1 MKKIIL
7 ILVAISLIMLSACS
21 MNFIKKR
28 LPAPHQI
35 PGGGILFQFEA
46 PSARIVTL
54 SGSFPDNMWSGTATS
69 SGSFNENIDKMY
81 DDGTHGD
88 RIAEDGIW
96 SILKQ
101 LAPGRYEYKY
111 VIDRNTWVKDPN
123 AFEVIDDGYGGSNSV
138 LIIN

>member
-1 MKKIIL
+1 
-7 ILVAISLIMLSACS
+7 

>member
-1 MKKIIL
+1 MKKMILIVLILFLIIL
-7 ILVAISLIMLSACS
+7 SSCS

-28 LPAPHQI
+28 LPAPHRI

-54 SGSFPDNMWSGTATS
+54 SGSFPDNMWSGTASS

-96 SILKQ
+96 SIVKQ
-101 LAPGRYEYKY
+101 LAPGRYEYKF